1 MSDLVWQHLNLC
13 PNGDPGESL
22 LDAALAVRDGT
33 IIWLGAAHELPR
45 EFDAWPRED
54 LGGAWVT
61 PSLVDCHTHL
71 VFGGHRAD
79 EFALR
84 LAGASYEE
92 IARAGGGIV
101 STVRATREA
110 DEQTLIAAA
119 AARLEPLLAEGVGA
133 IEIKSG
139 YGLELASERKMLR
152 VARELGRRYPVSVY
166 TTFLGA
172 HALPPEFAGLP
183 DAYID
188 EVCQRMLPALAD
200 EGLVDAVDVFCERI
214 GFTLAQS
221 ERVFEAAQRHG
232 LPVKMHAEQLSLS
245 GGAALAAR
253 NCALSADHLEFLDE
267 AGVQAMREAG
277 IVAVL
282 LPGAYYFIRE
292 TQLPP
297 IELLRRHGVPIALA
311 TDSNPGTSPATSLL
325 AMLNLGCTLFRLTV
339 PEVLQGVTCNAAR
352 ALGRSERHGTLAPG
366 RQADFVAWSV
376 TTLAELAYWIGRP
389 LAARVVHA
397 GETVYERQASAPA
410 WTSTST
416 ATATSTRRTEPR
428 TDSLE
433 RSGK

>member
-1 MSDLVWQHLNLC
+1 MSDLVWHHLNLC
-13 PNGDPGESL
+13 PRGDPGESIV
-22 LDAALAVRDGT
+22 DAALAVRGGT
-33 IIWLGAAHELPR
+33 IAWLGAARDLPR

-71 VFGGHRAD
+71 VYGGHRAA
-79 EFALR
+79 EFAQR

-92 IARAGGGIV
+92 IAQRGGGIV
-101 STVRATREA
+101 STVRATRAA
-110 DEQTLIAAA
+110 DEDTLIASA
-119 AARLEPLLAEGVGA
+119 AARLTPLLAEGVGA

-139 YGLELASERKMLR
+139 YGLDLASERKMLR
-152 VARELGRRYPVSVY
+152 VARSLGQRYPVAVY

-172 HALPPEFAGLP
+172 HALPPEFAGRP

-188 EVCQRMLPALAD
+188 EVCERMLPALAD

-221 ERVFEAAQRHG
+221 ERVLLAAQRLG

-245 GGAALAAR
+245 GGTALAAR
-253 NCALSADHLEFLDE
+253 YRALSADHLEFLDE
-267 AGVQAMREAG
+267 AGVRAMKEAG
-277 IVAVL
+277 TVAVL

-297 IELLRRHGVPIALA
+297 IDWLRRYGVPIALA

-339 PEVLQGVTCNAAR
+339 PEVLQGVTRHAAR
-352 ALGRSERHGTLAPG
+352 ALGRSEHHGELAPG

-376 TTLAELAYWIGRP
+376 STLAELAYWIGRP
-389 LAARVVHA
+389 LAARVVRA
-397 GETVYERQASAPA
+397 GATVHRAPA
-410 WTSTST
+410 GSAAGRLDAAADSR
-416 ATATSTRRTEPR
+416 A
-428 TDSLE
+428 DSLE
-433 RSGK
+433 RTTK